1 MLSAAPRCLKIRW
14 CKRTFARRLRG
25 CLRSIIFRWLGN
37 LCRGCGYESDSCR
50 SAHRAKHRYGRAVWL
65 SQIDCRFAGHPASV
79 TQRPAW
85 GVGYVSFFPY
95 ERERVQH
102 FLRGLAST
110 DSIESGSSHASFA
123 PARGAHGRR
132 SMELFS
138 IFGHDGERVAA
149 GALGVLRR
157 VARPGPPHLCGLSK
171 LGAKQHDQTVPA
183 KPRVVVAIL
192 PASLPFD
199 PERVW
204 SSGGGR
210 GVAVSIDGDSA
221 RIPGLLLQGPSSV
234 PALLAQQD
242 NFDASDLWLIDAES
256 CLQSLHGDAHVAAS
270 LSWSSLLPLRDHVL
284 ERVNT
289 VPRSIEITDQTLA
302 AIRSEKVDAWWPRE
316 ISDQPRLQRFL
327 IDLYLSGNGALIFSN
342 AFVQWAANEALRR
355 ARPRVLIACF
365 GMRARPKPFTGIAIF
380 SENQQ
385 RISALPDTNDPQGS
399 AVDASVLARYIL
411 LGLDRYP
418 EGAQTAFLAIAESA
432 RTAYLVAPA
441 SFRPAS
447 QLPATAT
454 PEEVAA
460 WIRKFVSNEGES

>member
-1 MLSAAPRCLKIRW
+1 MKATPADQRTVQNIDTAELSGYRKLIAGLPV
-14 CKRTFARRLRG
+14 TLRPSLNG
-25 CLRSIIFRWLGN
+25 QLGEWDT
-37 LCRGCGYESDSCR
+37 L
-50 SAHRAKHRYGRAVWL
+50 
-65 SQIDCRFAGHPASV
+65 
-79 TQRPAW
+79 
-85 GVGYVSFFPY
+85 FPY

-110 DSIESGSSHASFA
+110 EASNLDRLMLPLRQLEARMGVDRWNFSQSSDTMENASLL
-123 PARGAHGRR
+123 ARSEFYGEWRDQVRR
-132 SMELFS
+132 
-138 IFGHDGERVAA
+138 IYAA
-149 GALGVLRR
+149 VEA
-157 VARPGPPHLCGLSK
+157 
-171 LGAKQHDQTVPA
+171 GAKQHDQTVPA

-204 SSGGGR
+204 SSWGGR

-355 ARPRVLIACF
+355 ARPRVLIARF

-380 SENQQ
+380 ENQQ

-418 EGAQTAFLAIAESA
+418 EGAQTAFLAISESA

>member
-1 MLSAAPRCLKIRW
+1 MKATPADQRTVQNIDTAELSGYRKLIAGLPV
-14 CKRTFARRLRG
+14 TLRPSLNG
-25 CLRSIIFRWLGN
+25 QLGEWDT
-37 LCRGCGYESDSCR
+37 L
-50 SAHRAKHRYGRAVWL
+50 
-65 SQIDCRFAGHPASV
+65 
-79 TQRPAW
+79 
-85 GVGYVSFFPY
+85 FPY

-110 DSIESGSSHASFA
+110 EASNLDRLMLPLRQLEARMGVDRWNFSQSSDTMENASLL
-123 PARGAHGRR
+123 ARSEFYGEWRDQVRR
-132 SMELFS
+132 
-138 IFGHDGERVAA
+138 IYAA
-149 GALGVLRR
+149 VEA
-157 VARPGPPHLCGLSK
+157 
-171 LGAKQHDQTVPA
+171 GAKQHDQTVPA

-204 SSGGGR
+204 SSWGGR

-355 ARPRVLIACF
+355 ARPRVLIARF

-380 SENQQ
+380 ENQQ